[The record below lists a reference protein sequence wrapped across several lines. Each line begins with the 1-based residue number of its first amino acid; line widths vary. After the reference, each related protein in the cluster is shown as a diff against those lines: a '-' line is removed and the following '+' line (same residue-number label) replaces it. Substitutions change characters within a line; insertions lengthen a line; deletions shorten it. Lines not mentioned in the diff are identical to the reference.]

1 MGKQFRFIMDEIDKK
16 AFFEYVIHTGRVFET
31 KKFEGTVEIFD
42 LPDYL
47 WINLY
52 FYKDEFGE
60 LEFKE
65 SIDGKKYINTKTSP
79 IIEFGE
85 TILRKN
91 IKEIQRGRLFIEMK
105 YYGIDGDLIRK
116 NELLDRW
123 YKELVRWLKRQ
134 LKCVTTSMG
143 GRVVKEYVSKSL
155 VSLVED
161 GYHLMG

>member
-47 WINLY
+47 RVNLY

-85 TILRKN
+85 TILR
-91 IKEIQRGRLFIEMK
+91 
-105 YYGIDGDLIRK
+105 
-116 NELLDRW
+116 
-123 YKELVRWLKRQ
+123 
-134 LKCVTTSMG
+134 
-143 GRVVKEYVSKSL
+143 
-155 VSLVED
+155 
-161 GYHLMG
+161 